1 MDRLC
6 RVGVRSYR
14 SSFLTYSVS
23 RLENTARSGFNPLHS
38 GTNATDVPQ
47 KAVIVEDT
55 DGSIQYSPQYQWS
68 VNHNIQYHGPNLSGT
83 NQNGTYLTFNFEG
96 VAVW

>member
-14 SSFLTYSVS
+14 SSFLTYSDS

-47 KAVIVEDT
+47 EAVIVEDT
-55 DGSIQYSPQYQWS
+55 DSSIQYSPPYQWS
-68 VNHNIQYHGPNLSGT
+68 VNRDIQFHGPNLSKT
-83 NQNGTYLTFNFEG
+83 NQNGTSLTFTFEG